1 MTDVAE
7 PVFTQAFIAK
17 APVKTLDKSVLCRLA
32 RLDKSQLHFML
43 KGPLIERAAG
53 KLRALIDSYRSRIAA
68 KQRNAVQNTRDLHAG
83 NPEGNSDRQAFLCEV
98 IDAGKA
104 PDPATSSQRIHDE
117 IHRPGHVGRRQAEQR
132 QTFCCK
138 PFTTTSAFN
147 AQPVQMI
154 KAVHALVINQKP
166 FTAQ

>member
-1 MTDVAE
+1 MIYVAE
-7 PVFTQAFIAK
+7 PVFIQGFIAK
-17 APVKTLDKSVLCRLA
+17 ASVKTLNKSVLCWLA
-32 RLDKSQLHFML
+32 GLVKLELYAML
-43 KGPLIERAAG
+43 KGPLIEHAAG
-53 KLRALIDSYRSRIAA
+53 KLRALIGSYPSRIAA
-68 KQRNAVQNTRDLHAG
+68 KQRNALQNTRDLHAL

-98 IDAGKA
+98 INAGKA
-104 PDPATSSQRIHDE
+104 LDPETSSQRIHDE
-117 IHRPGHVGRRQAEQR
+117 IHRTVHVGRRRAELR
-132 QTFCCK
+132 QTFCYK